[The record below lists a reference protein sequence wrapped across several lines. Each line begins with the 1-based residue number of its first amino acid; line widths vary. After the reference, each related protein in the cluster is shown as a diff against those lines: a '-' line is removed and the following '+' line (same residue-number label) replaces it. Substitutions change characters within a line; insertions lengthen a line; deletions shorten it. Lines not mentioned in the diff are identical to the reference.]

1 VGVKGR
7 YDSNPDAYADP
18 NNEFWSTAT
27 ANDCGYAQA
36 GYGKL
41 DYPET
46 IGGYTVTLN
55 AGGVAVSQS
64 GSTTSG
70 GGTYD
75 WPDAVLTYDANGC
88 PNGIDLG
95 EPVWTCNASEEVC
108 NEVRQFL
115 DANPPEINLRRCY
128 DGPCTCTQN
137 SLGSACGVS
146 YISVTTEFSFARC
159 GGQLMSREFTLNAQN
174 GWQHIIRE
182 PDQQGTLFVARALVF
197 CFQGLWRLT
206 VDANAQGGPC
216 FFVCDTPLS
225 VIGGIGGTILLPTIQ
240 NGSHC
245 CPSAIQSWLRDDA
258 DCPGSRLAVTNMSIV
273 LA

>member
-1 VGVKGR
+1 MGCCCCDGPGVCCQGTTCT
-7 YDSNPDAYADP
+7 S
-18 NNEFWSTAT
+18 
-27 ANDCGYAQA
+27 G
-36 GYGKL
+36 
-41 DYPET
+41 
-46 IGGYTVTLN
+46 IGSCQCQQN
-55 AGGVAVSQS
+55 GGTFES
-64 GSTTSG
+64 GSTCSSTKLCCCPG
-70 GGTYD
+70 LPCEARPVCD
-75 WPDAVLTYDANGC
+75 CPPGC
-88 PNGIDLG
+88 
-95 EPVWTCNASEEVC
+95 S
-108 NEVRQFL
+108 R
-115 DANPPEINLRRCY
+115 
-128 DGPCTCTQN
+128 PCTCTQN